1 MATNTYSSVC
11 TMKDSRHS
19 THINSFDPLTLL
31 VCIIIILIYECGN
44 CARERLSYS
53 LKIIHLENYGFE
65 EGMNG
70 INLFSNLQKN
80 CEKGVMII
88 HICLTWIG
96 QLLTFCHI
104 WFFFP
109 LSGCTFLSKSFEI
122 CRHRDLSPL
131 LQHVFPKNKSIVFHN
146 HNARSHSGN
155 FTVIIFY
162 YLIYSSYSNFP
173 NCPSNVLY
181 IFKKKST
188 LQSRC
193 IELCLFSLL

>member
-1 MATNTYSSVC
+1 MATNTYSSLC

-104 WFFFP
+104 WFFF
-109 LSGCTFLSKSFEI
+109 LYLAVLFFLNHLRFAGIVIFHLYFSMYFLRTRALFFITIMRDPTQEI
-122 CRHRDLSPL
+122 S
-131 LQHVFPKNKSIVFHN
+131 QW
-146 HNARSHSGN
+146 
-155 FTVIIFY
+155 
-162 YLIYSSYSNFP
+162 
-173 NCPSNVLY
+173 
-181 IFKKKST
+181 
-188 LQSRC
+188 
-193 IELCLFSLL
+193 